1 METLVSFFCGRAMVE
16 MLAMKMN
23 IMKNVVIYDGMR
35 ETHSFVVR
43 PLLAVPKVK
52 KKKIIEDVLAFFIHI
67 FLVK

>member
-1 METLVSFFCGRAMVE
+1 METLVPFFCERAMVE
-16 MLAMKMN
+16 ILAMKMN

-52 KKKIIEDVLAFFIHI
+52 KKKIDDVLTFFIRI

>member
-1 METLVSFFCGRAMVE
+1 MVE
-16 MLAMKMN
+16 ILAMKMN

-52 KKKIIEDVLAFFIHI
+52 KKKIDDVLAFFIRI

>member
-1 METLVSFFCGRAMVE
+1 METLVPFFCERAMVE
-16 MLAMKMN
+16 ILAMKMN

-52 KKKIIEDVLAFFIHI
+52 KKKKD
-67 FLVK
+67 